1 MNPLELNPTEERALS
16 MLLAGDDPVL
26 GALRRQVKEVFVAK
40 RETSTAGFFTEFYLT
55 AGQLLLKSGKKDFQ
69 ISDVNAESNG
79 LVCGFILSVR
89 AGALWSLECH
99 LRGDGKL
106 PSDPTFVRWY
116 YIQQAKP
123 DSPQLSE
130 SSVRDLGTERK
141 KWADNTNPSR

>member
-1 MNPLELNPTEERALS
+1 MNPSELNPTEDRALS

-26 GALRRQVKEVFVAK
+26 DALRRQVKEVVVAK

-79 LVCGFILSVR
+79 LVCGFTLLVR
-89 AGALWSLECH
+89 AGALSSLQCH
-99 LRGDGKL
+99 LRGHGEL
-106 PSDPTFVRWY
+106 TSNTTFIRWY